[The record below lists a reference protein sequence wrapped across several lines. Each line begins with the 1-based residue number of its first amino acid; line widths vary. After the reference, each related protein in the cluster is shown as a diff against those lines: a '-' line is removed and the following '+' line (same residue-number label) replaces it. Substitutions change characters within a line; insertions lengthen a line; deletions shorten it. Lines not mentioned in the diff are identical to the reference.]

1 MGQKVNPVGLR
12 IGINRDWSSRWY
24 ANKKDFSQNLV
35 QDMKIRNYLEPK
47 LKDALL
53 STLISKESR
62 ARVAKLLSLS
72 LFTSLVQVSSSDK
85 AVTTLKS

>member
-53 STLISKESR
+53 SHIDIERIKGKSGKAITVSYTHLTLP
-62 ARVAKLLSLS
+62 
-72 LFTSLVQVSSSDK
+72 TN
-85 AVTTLKS
+85 